1 MAVKISIV
9 LEASNIDE
17 ALDALTGLYLKT
29 ENEALM
35 KELEDARERLANQG
49 DEGAGDSGMNWLL
62 QIDSRHRLRGPSWE
76 DTKIRTFYS

>member
-49 DEGAGDSGMNWLL
+49 DEGAGDEA
-62 QIDSRHRLRGPSWE
+62 RGGDISIGAKE
-76 DTKIRTFYS
+76 GQDEQHSEL